1 MKSLKLLT
9 LSLVSLLAVSLSSCN
24 KNKSNK
30 DDKSGE
36 EQTSENTTSSTNPG
50 DNSSEPYI
58 PQPGDIDA
66 ANIGPDKSVTIADIV
81 NNHVYTDNYYS
92 DISSSASGDNLKN
105 ALFDLIKGHTIRSYN
120 NLEYDMLYTDRDW
133 NRSPNVNDENPYMI
147 LIYFTAN
154 NDTSKQQLWNH
165 YHTSVSKHGIP
176 EAEQSWDKEHIWA
189 KSNGIGSSTALG
201 YSDLHHLRASDMHN
215 NNTRSSLPEA
225 DVTGT
230 KSYVTDF
237 TGANSG
243 AKGKNGTTDVY
254 EPYSIFKGDVA
265 RALLYMAVR
274 YKSNLSLTDGTNSSG
289 GKWGF
294 LSNLIKWHLE
304 DPADEFEIK
313 RNSLVQYFQGNRNP
327 FIDHPEYAC
336 KIYSGVGGV
345 SSVCNSH

>member
-30 DDKSGE
+30 DDKSEE
-36 EQTSENTTSSTNPG
+36 EQTSENATSSNPS
-50 DNSSEPYI
+50 DSSSEPYI

-92 DISSSASGDNLKN
+92 GVNESNLMN
-105 ALFDLIKGHTIRSYN
+105 SLYDLIKGHTILNYN
-120 NLEYDMLYTDRDW
+120 SLEEYMRITDRDW
-133 NRSPNVNDENPYMI
+133 VRSTQIDEQDPYMI

-154 NDTSKQQLWNH
+154 NDPTKQQHWGQ
-165 YHTSVSKHGIP
+165 YHSSKNPYYP
-176 EAEQSWDKEHIWA
+176 ESQQSWDKEHIWA
-189 KSNGIGSSTALG
+189 KSNGIGSSTTLG

-225 DVTGT
+225 DVTSDSKT
-230 KSYVTDF
+230 YVTDF

-243 AKGKNGTTDVY
+243 IKGKNGTTNVY

-265 RALLYMAVR
+265 RALMYMAVR
-274 YKSNLSLTDGTNSSG
+274 YKSNLSLTDGTDSSG

-294 LSNLIKWHLE
+294 LSNLVKWHLE

-313 RNSLVQYFQGNRNP
+313 RNSLVQFYQGNRNP
-327 FIDHPEYAC
+327 FIDRPEYAC
-336 KIYSGVGGV
+336 KIFSGVGNV
-345 SSVCNSH
+345 ASVCNSH